1 MKTVP
6 IIGTLLALAIGS
18 GCDRRELP
26 ENQPTPEPAGAASTN
41 PAAPTTPTVDTST
54 PPATSETA
62 ATESTKDDSLALG
75 LLAALNE
82 HEIAAAQQAQS
93 KNVSVPVLA
102 YAKMM
107 EQQHGDN
114 LAKTKTLGS
123 LASTPEVQAMKDKG
137 KADLDALG
145 KKNGKEYETAY
156 VDAMV
161 SGHTE
166 ALALIDGRLL
176 TLASTGPV
184 KDHLVET
191 RDHVVMHLEEARK
204 LQAAK

>member
-1 MKTVP
+1 MKILS
-6 IIGTLLALAIGS
+6 IIGIVLALAIAS

-26 ENQPTPEPAGAASTN
+26 ENRPTPEPTSATS
-41 PAAPTTPTVDTST
+41 TTPAVDAST
-54 PPATSETA
+54 PPAASEPTVA
-62 ATESTKDDSLALG
+62 DSTNDDSLALG

-82 HEIAAAQQAQS
+82 HEITAAQQAQS
-93 KNVSVPVLA
+93 KNVSAPVLA

-107 EQQHGDN
+107 EKEHGDN
-114 LAKTKTLGS
+114 LAKTKTLGT

-137 KADLDALG
+137 KSDLDALG
-145 KKNGKEYETAY
+145 QKSGKEYETAY

-176 TLASTGPV
+176 SLASTGPV
-184 KDHLVET
+184 KDHLMET

-204 LQAAK
+204 LQSKE

>member
-1 MKTVP
+1 MKTLPV
-6 IIGTLLALAIGS
+6 IGTLLALAIAG

-26 ENQPTPEPAGAASTN
+26 ENQPTPEPAGAT
-41 PAAPTTPTVDTST
+41 PTTPAADAGAP
-54 PPATSETA
+54 PPATPEPA
-62 ATESTKDDSLALG
+62 ATDSTKDDSLALG

-82 HEIAAAQQAQS
+82 HEITAAQQAQS
-93 KNVSVPVLA
+93 KNVSAPVLA

-107 EQQHGDN
+107 EKQHGDN
-114 LAKTKTLGS
+114 LAKTKTLGT

-137 KADLDALG
+137 KSDLDALG
-145 KKNGKEYETAY
+145 QKSGKEYETAY

-176 TLASTGPV
+176 SLASTGPV
-184 KDHLVET
+184 KDHLMKT
-191 RDHVVMHLEEARK
+191 RDHVVMHLEEAKK
-204 LQAAK
+204 LQAKE

>member
-1 MKTVP
+1 MKTLPV
-6 IIGTLLALAIGS
+6 IGTLLALAIAS

-26 ENQPTPEPAGAASTN
+26 ENQPTPEPNATT
-41 PAAPTTPTVDTST
+41 PTTPAPDASA
-54 PPATSETA
+54 PPATPEPA
-62 ATESTKDDSLALG
+62 AADSTKDDSLALG

-82 HEIAAAQQAQS
+82 HEITAAQQAQS
-93 KNVSVPVLA
+93 KNVSAPVLA

-107 EQQHGDN
+107 EKEHGDN
-114 LAKTKTLGS
+114 LAKTKALGS

-137 KADLDALG
+137 KSDLDMLG
-145 KKNGKEYETAY
+145 QKSGKEYETAY

-176 TLASTGPV
+176 SLASTGPV
-184 KDHLVET
+184 KDHLMET

-204 LQAAK
+204 LQAKE

>member
-1 MKTVP
+1 MKTLPV
-6 IIGTLLALAIGS
+6 IGTLLALVIAS

-26 ENQPTPEPAGAASTN
+26 ENQPTPEPSGATPSTPAPDASAP
-41 PAAPTTPTVDTST
+41 PAAPEP
-54 PPATSETA
+54 A
-62 ATESTKDDSLALG
+62 ATDSTKDDSLALG

-82 HEIAAAQQAQS
+82 HEITAAQQAQS
-93 KNVSVPVLA
+93 KNVSAPVLA

-107 EQQHGDN
+107 EKEHGDN
-114 LAKTKTLGS
+114 LTKTKTLGS

-137 KADLDALG
+137 KSDLDMLG
-145 KKNGKEYETAY
+145 QKSGKEYESAY

-176 TLASTGPV
+176 SLASTGPV
-184 KDHLVET
+184 KDHLMET

-204 LQAAK
+204 LQAKE

>member
-1 MKTVP
+1 MRTLPV
-6 IIGTLLALAIGS
+6 IGTLSALVIAS

-26 ENQPTPEPAGAASTN
+26 ENQPTPEPNAAT
-41 PAAPTTPTVDTST
+41 PTTPAPDASA
-54 PPATSETA
+54 PPATPEPA
-62 ATESTKDDSLALG
+62 AADSTTDDSLALG

-82 HEIAAAQQAQS
+82 HEITAAQQAQS
-93 KNVSVPVLA
+93 KNVSAPVLA

-107 EQQHGDN
+107 EKEHGDN

-137 KADLDALG
+137 KSDLDMLG
-145 KKNGKEYETAY
+145 QKNGKEYETAY

-176 TLASTGPV
+176 SLASTGPV
-184 KDHLVET
+184 KDHLMET

-204 LQAAK
+204 LQAKE

>member
-1 MKTVP
+1 MRTLPV
-6 IIGTLLALAIGS
+6 IGTLLALAIAS

-26 ENQPTPEPAGAASTN
+26 ENQPTPELSAAT
-41 PAAPTTPTVDTST
+41 PTTPAPDASA
-54 PPATSETA
+54 PPATPEPA
-62 ATESTKDDSLALG
+62 AADSTTDDSLALG

-82 HEIAAAQQAQS
+82 HEITAAQQAQS
-93 KNVSVPVLA
+93 KNVSAPVLA

-107 EQQHGDN
+107 EKEHGDN

-123 LASTPEVQAMKDKG
+123 LASTPEVQVMKDKG
-137 KADLDALG
+137 KSDLDMLG
-145 KKNGKEYETAY
+145 QKNGKEYETAY

-176 TLASTGPV
+176 SLASTGPV
-184 KDHLVET
+184 KDHLMET

-204 LQAAK
+204 LQAKE

>member
-1 MKTVP
+1 MKTLPV
-6 IIGTLLALAIGS
+6 IGSLLAIAFAS

-26 ENQPTPEPAGAASTN
+26 ENQPTPEPSSA
-41 PAAPTTPTVDTST
+41 TPTAPAPDASAP
-54 PPATSETA
+54 PPATPETPA
-62 ATESTKDDSLALG
+62 ADSTKDDSLALG

-82 HEIAAAQQAQS
+82 HEITAAQQAAS
-93 KNVSVPVLA
+93 KKVSAPVLA

-107 EQQHGDN
+107 EKQHGDN

-123 LASTPEVQAMKDKG
+123 LASTPEVQAMKDKS
-137 KADLDALG
+137 KSDLDALG
-145 KKNGKEYETAY
+145 QKSGKEYETAY

-176 TLASTGPV
+176 SLASTGPV
-184 KDHLVET
+184 KDHLMDT

-204 LQAAK
+204 LQAKE

>member
-1 MKTVP
+1 MRTLPV
-6 IIGTLLALAIGS
+6 IGTLLVLAIAS
-18 GCDRRELP
+18 GCDRRDLP
-26 ENQPTPEPAGAASTN
+26 ENQPTPEPSAAT
-41 PAAPTTPTVDTST
+41 PTTPAPDASA
-54 PPATSETA
+54 PPATPEPA
-62 ATESTKDDSLALG
+62 AAESTKDDSLALG

-82 HEIAAAQQAQS
+82 HEITAAQQAQS
-93 KNVSVPVLA
+93 KNVSAPVLA

-107 EQQHGDN
+107 EKEHGDN

-137 KADLDALG
+137 KSDLDMLG
-145 KKNGKEYETAY
+145 QKNGKEYETAY

-176 TLASTGPV
+176 SLASTAPV
-184 KDHLVET
+184 KDHLMET

-204 LQAAK
+204 LQAKE

>member
-1 MKTVP
+1 MKTLPV
-6 IIGTLLALAIGS
+6 IGTLLALAIAG

-26 ENQPTPEPAGAASTN
+26 ENQPTPEPAGAT
-41 PAAPTTPTVDTST
+41 PTTPAADTPA
-54 PPATSETA
+54 PPATPEPA
-62 ATESTKDDSLALG
+62 AADSTKDDSLALG

-82 HEIAAAQQAQS
+82 HEITAAQQAQS
-93 KNVSVPVLA
+93 KNVSAPVLA

-107 EQQHGDN
+107 EKQHGDN
-114 LAKTKTLGS
+114 LAKTKTLGT

-137 KADLDALG
+137 KSDLDALG
-145 KKNGKEYETAY
+145 QKSGKEYETAY

-176 TLASTGPV
+176 SLASTGPV
-184 KDHLVET
+184 KDHLMKT
-191 RDHVVMHLEEARK
+191 RDHVVMHLEEAKK
-204 LQAAK
+204 LQAKE

>member
-1 MKTVP
+1 MRTLPV
-6 IIGTLLALAIGS
+6 IGTLLVLAIAS
-18 GCDRRELP
+18 GCDRRDLP
-26 ENQPTPEPAGAASTN
+26 ENQPTPEPSAAT
-41 PAAPTTPTVDTST
+41 PTTPAPDASA
-54 PPATSETA
+54 PPATPEPA
-62 ATESTKDDSLALG
+62 AAESTKDDSLALG

-82 HEIAAAQQAQS
+82 HEVTAAQQAQS
-93 KNVSVPVLA
+93 KNVSAPVLA

-107 EQQHGDN
+107 EKEHGDN

-137 KADLDALG
+137 KSDLDMLG
-145 KKNGKEYETAY
+145 QKNGKEYETAY

-176 TLASTGPV
+176 SLASTGPV
-184 KDHLVET
+184 KDHLMET

-204 LQAAK
+204 LQAKE

>member
-1 MKTVP
+1 MKTLPV
-6 IIGTLLALAIGS
+6 IGTLLALAIAS

-26 ENQPTPEPAGAASTN
+26 ENQPTPEPSAAT
-41 PAAPTTPTVDTST
+41 PTTPAADASA
-54 PPATSETA
+54 PPATPEPA
-62 ATESTKDDSLALG
+62 AADSTKDDSLALG

-82 HEIAAAQQAQS
+82 HEITAAQQAQS
-93 KNVSVPVLA
+93 KNVSAPVLA
-102 YAKMM
+102 YAKLM
-107 EQQHGDN
+107 EKQHGDN

-137 KADLDALG
+137 KSDLDTLG
-145 KKNGKEYETAY
+145 QKSGKEYETAY

-176 TLASTGPV
+176 SLASTGPV
-184 KDHLVET
+184 KDHLMKT

-204 LQAAK
+204 LQTKE

>member
-1 MKTVP
+1 MKTLPV
-6 IIGTLLALAIGS
+6 IGILLALAVTS

-26 ENQPTPEPAGAASTN
+26 ENQPTPEPTGATPAPPADASAP
-41 PAAPTTPTVDTST
+41 PAAPEPV
-54 PPATSETA
+54 ATD
-62 ATESTKDDSLALG
+62 STKDDSLALG

-82 HEIAAAQQAQS
+82 HEIAVAQQAQS
-93 KNVSVPVLA
+93 KNVSAPVLA

-107 EQQHGDN
+107 EKQHGDN

-137 KADLDALG
+137 NSDLDALG
-145 KKNGKEYETAY
+145 QKSGKEYETAY

-176 TLASTGPV
+176 SLASTGPV
-184 KDHLVET
+184 KDHLMTT
-191 RDHVVMHLEEARK
+191 RDHVVMHLEEAKK
-204 LQAAK
+204 LQTKEK

>member
-1 MKTVP
+1 MKTLPV
-6 IIGTLLALAIGS
+6 IGTLLALAIAS
-18 GCDRRELP
+18 GCDRREMP
-26 ENQPTPEPAGAASTN
+26 ENQPTPEPTGAT
-41 PAAPTTPTVDTST
+41 PTTPATDATT
-54 PPATSETA
+54 PPATAEAPA
-62 ATESTKDDSLALG
+62 ADSTTDDSLALG

-82 HEIAAAQQAQS
+82 HEIAAAQQAKS
-93 KNVSVPVLA
+93 KKVSGPVLA
-102 YAKMM
+102 YAEMM
-107 EQQHGDN
+107 EKQHGDN

>member
-1 MKTVP
+1 MKTLPV
-6 IIGTLLALAIGS
+6 IGTLLALAIAS

-26 ENQPTPEPAGAASTN
+26 ENQPTPEPSSAT
-41 PAAPTTPTVDTST
+41 PTTPAADASA
-54 PPATSETA
+54 PPAPPETPA
-62 ATESTKDDSLALG
+62 VDSTKDDSLALG

-82 HEIAAAQQAQS
+82 HEITAAQQAQS
-93 KNVSVPVLA
+93 KNVSAPVLA

-107 EQQHGDN
+107 EKQHGDN

-123 LASTPEVQAMKDKG
+123 LASTPEVQAMKDKS

-145 KKNGKEYETAY
+145 QKSGKEYETTY
-156 VDAMV
+156 VDAMI

-176 TLASTGPV
+176 SLASTGPV
-184 KDHLVET
+184 KDHLMET

-204 LQAAK
+204 LQAKE

>member
-1 MKTVP
+1 MKTLPV
-6 IIGTLLALAIGS
+6 IGTLLALVIAS

-26 ENQPTPEPAGAASTN
+26 ENQPTPEPSGATPSTPAPDASAP
-41 PAAPTTPTVDTST
+41 PAAPEP
-54 PPATSETA
+54 A
-62 ATESTKDDSLALG
+62 ATDSTKDDSLALG

-82 HEIAAAQQAQS
+82 HEITAAQQAQS
-93 KNVSVPVLA
+93 KNVSAPVLA

-107 EQQHGDN
+107 EKEHGDN
-114 LAKTKTLGS
+114 LTKTKTLGS
-123 LASTPEVQAMKDKG
+123 LASIPEVQAMKDKG
-137 KADLDALG
+137 KSDLDMLG
-145 KKNGKEYETAY
+145 QKSGKEYESAY

-176 TLASTGPV
+176 SLASTGPV
-184 KDHLVET
+184 KDHLMET

-204 LQAAK
+204 LQAKE